1 MGVTGV
7 TDGHGTRPTAGVG
20 SGGHAGADALAVVV
34 AGTGRQTDS
43 PGEDGVDASKRSKET
58 PTCPRRVLGGG
69 VVEVLMR
76 C

>member
-1 MGVTGV
+1 MEPGRLLV
-7 TDGHGTRPTAGVG
+7 
-20 SGGHAGADALAVVV
+20 LAVV
-34 AGTGRQTDS
+34 GTPGRMLWQLLLLAPGRQTDS